1 MILLLV
7 HVMPPAGLY
16 SPLWEA
22 VTLSLL
28 ATKYGK
34 TFVTP
39 YNRSYIGQLPF
50 DFTVKLALS
59 TTSTLIGGDCENEL
73 VPIKKTIIVI
83 KKTTILLTIWLYVS
97 HP

>member
-39 YNRSYIGQLPF
+39 YNQ
-50 DFTVKLALS
+50 
-59 TTSTLIGGDCENEL
+59 
-73 VPIKKTIIVI
+73 
-83 KKTTILLTIWLYVS
+83 
-97 HP
+97 